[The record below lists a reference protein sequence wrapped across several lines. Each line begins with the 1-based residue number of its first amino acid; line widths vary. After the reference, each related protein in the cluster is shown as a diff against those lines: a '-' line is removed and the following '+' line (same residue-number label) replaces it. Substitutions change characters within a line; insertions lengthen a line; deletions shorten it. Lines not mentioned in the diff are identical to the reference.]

1 MDTGVEAVRPGQE
14 PLRVGIDLTALLPSP
29 TGVDTYLERLV
40 GALATT
46 DPRTRYTVFANAE
59 DRRWLAE
66 ALPDNFEVLGRC
78 LRPRPVRLLFQ
89 QLLLPAWSITRRLD
103 VLHSPSFIMPMVR
116 SRPRHL
122 LTVYDMTF
130 FSHPACH
137 EKLRRSAPYRR
148 AIVLSLRRADMVTVP
163 SESAAGEVMHYVP
176 EVPRARLRVVPP
188 GIGEEFRPAI
198 RTEVDR
204 VRARLGLDRPYLLY
218 LGTIEPRKNL
228 VRLVEAFSALAAN
241 GQLDEDLVLAGKLG
255 WGYEP
260 VLEAIRRS
268 GCGSRI
274 HRLGYVDRADLPALL
289 SGARLFVYP
298 SLAEGFGFPPLEAMA
313 CGVPTIAARST
324 SLAEN
329 LEGAAEL
336 VPTDDASALAAA
348 ILRVLR
354 DPGLC
359 SALRERGIE
368 RAARFRWERT
378 AELTADCYRA
388 LGRGM
393 KMGPGTGSLE

>member
-1 MDTGVEAVRPGQE
+1 MASDGAPEQPENR

-40 GALATT
+40 GALAAT
-46 DPRTRYTVFANAE
+46 DSRTRYTVFVNAE
-59 DRRWLAE
+59 DRRRLAE
-66 ALPDNFEVLGRC
+66 PLPDNFEVHGRC

-89 QLLLPAWSITRRLD
+89 QLLLPAFAVTRRLD
-103 VLHSPSFIMPMVR
+103 VLHSPSFIMPMMR

-137 EKLRRSAPYRR
+137 ERLRRSAPYRR
-148 AIVLSLRRADMVTVP
+148 AIVLSLRRADLVTVP
-163 SESAAGEVMHYVP
+163 SESAAGEVLHYVP
-176 EVPRARLRVVPP
+176 EVQRSRLRVVPP
-188 GIGEEFRPAI
+188 GIGEEFRPAPAADI
-198 RTEVDR
+198 DR

-228 VRLVEAFSALAAN
+228 VRLVEAFSALAGG
-241 GQLDEDLVLAGKLG
+241 GQIEEDLVLAGKLG

-260 VLEAIRRS
+260 VLEAIRHS

-274 HRLGYVDRADLPALL
+274 RRVGYVAREDLPALL

-336 VPTDDASALAAA
+336 VPADDAPVLAAA
-348 ILRVLR
+348 ILKVLR
-354 DPGLC
+354 DPGVR
-359 SALRERGIE
+359 SALRERGRK

-378 AELTADCYRA
+378 AELTTDCYRA

-393 KMGPGTGSLE
+393 KRAPGSVH

>member
-1 MDTGVEAVRPGQE
+1 
-14 PLRVGIDLTALLPSP
+14 
-29 TGVDTYLERLV
+29 VDTYLERLV
-40 GALATT
+40 GALAAT
-46 DPRTRYTVFANAE
+46 DSRTRYTVFVNAE
-59 DRRWLAE
+59 DRRRLAE
-66 ALPDNFEVLGRC
+66 PLPGNFEVLGRC

-89 QLLLPAWSITRRLD
+89 QLLLPAFSITRRLD

-137 EKLRRSAPYRR
+137 ERLRRSAPYRR
-148 AIVLSLRRADMVTVP
+148 AIVLSLRRADLVTVP
-163 SESAAGEVMHYVP
+163 SESAAGAVLHYVP
-176 EVPRARLRVVPP
+176 EVERSRLRVVPP
-188 GIGEEFRPAI
+188 GIGEEFRPAPAA
-198 RTEVDR
+198 EVDR

-228 VRLVEAFSALAAN
+228 VRLVEAFSALAGG
-241 GQLDEDLVLAGKLG
+241 GQVEEDLVLAGKLG

-268 GCGSRI
+268 GCGDRI
-274 HRLGYVDRADLPALL
+274 RQVGYVARQDLPSLL
-289 SGARLFVYP
+289 SGASLFVYP

-324 SLAEN
+324 SLEEN

-336 VPTDDASALAAA
+336 VPADDGAALAAA

-354 DPGLC
+354 DEAVR
-359 SALRERGIE
+359 STLRRLGTE

-378 AELTADCYRA
+378 AALTAECYRE

-393 KMGPGTGSLE
+393 KRAPGLVH

>member
-1 MDTGVEAVRPGQE
+1 
-14 PLRVGIDLTALLPSP
+14 LRVGIDLTALLPSP

-40 GALATT
+40 GALAAT

-59 DRRWLAE
+59 DRRRLAE
-66 ALPDNFEVLGRC
+66 PLPENFEVLGRC

-89 QLLLPAWSITRRLD
+89 QLLLPAFSVTRRLD
-103 VLHSPSFIMPMVR
+103 VLHSPSFIMPMMR

-137 EKLRRSAPYRR
+137 ERLRRSAPYRR
-148 AIVLSLRRADMVTVP
+148 AIVLSLRRADLVTVP
-163 SESAAGEVMHYVP
+163 SESAAGEVLRYVP
-176 EVPRARLRVVPP
+176 EVQRSRLKVVPP
-188 GIGEEFRPAI
+188 GIGEEFRPAPAA
-198 RTEVDR
+198 EVDR
-204 VRARLGLDRPYLLY
+204 VRAGLGLDRPYLLY
-218 LGTIEPRKNL
+218 VGTIEPRKNL
-228 VRLVEAFSALAAN
+228 VRLVEAFSGLAVG
-241 GQLDEDLVLAGKLG
+241 GQIDEDLVLAGKLG

-260 VLEAIRRS
+260 VLEAIRHS

-274 HRLGYVDRADLPALL
+274 RRVGYVARENLPALL

-336 VPTDDASALAAA
+336 VPADDAPALAAA
-348 ILRVLR
+348 ILKVLR
-354 DPGLC
+354 DPGVR
-359 SALRERGIE
+359 SALRERGRE

-388 LGRGM
+388 LGPGM
-393 KMGPGTGSLE
+393 NWAPRRVH

>member
-1 MDTGVEAVRPGQE
+1 VNR

-29 TGVDTYLERLV
+29 TGVDNYLERLV
-40 GALATT
+40 GALAAI
-46 DPRTRYTVFANAE
+46 DSQTRYTVFVNAE
-59 DRRWLAE
+59 DRRRLAE
-66 ALPDNFEVLGRC
+66 PLPDNFEVLGRC

-89 QLLLPAWSITRRLD
+89 QLLLPAFSVTRRLD

-137 EKLRRSAPYRR
+137 ERLRRSAPYRR
-148 AIVLSLRRADMVTVP
+148 AIVLSLRRADLVTVP
-163 SESAAGEVMHYVP
+163 SESAAGEVVHYVP
-176 EVPRARLRVVPP
+176 EVPRSRLRVVPP
-188 GIGEEFRPAI
+188 GIGEEFRPAPAAD
-198 RTEVDR
+198 VDR
-204 VRARLGLDRPYLLY
+204 VRRQLGLDRPYLLY

-228 VRLVEAFSALAAN
+228 VRLVEAFSALAAG
-241 GQLDEDLVLAGKLG
+241 GQIEEDLVLAGKLG

-260 VLEAIRRS
+260 VLEAIRHG
-268 GCGSRI
+268 GCGSRV
-274 HRLGYVDRADLPALL
+274 RRVGYVAREDLPALL
-289 SGARLFVYP
+289 SGARIFVYP

-336 VPTDDASALAAA
+336 VPADDAPALAAA
-348 ILRVLR
+348 ILKVLR
-354 DPGLC
+354 DPGVR
-359 SALRERGIE
+359 SALRERGRE
-368 RAARFRWERT
+368 RAARFRWQRT

-393 KMGPGTGSLE
+393 TRAPDAVE